1 MGLVA
6 GNKKA
11 AAYQANPDNTKR
23 QADHRLELRAF
34 FIFHIDELPA
44 NLPYQPEQTG

>member
-1 MGLVA
+1 MRLIT

-11 AAYQANPDNTKR
+11 AAYQADPDNTER
-23 QADHRLELRAF
+23 QADHRLELRSF

-44 NLPYQPEQTG
+44 NLSCQPEQTG